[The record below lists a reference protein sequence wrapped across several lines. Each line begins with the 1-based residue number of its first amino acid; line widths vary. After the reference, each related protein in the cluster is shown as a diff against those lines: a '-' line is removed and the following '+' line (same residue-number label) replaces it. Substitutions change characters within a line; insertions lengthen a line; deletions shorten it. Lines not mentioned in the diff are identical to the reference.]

1 MRFGHFFLPVSLDP
15 SDDFRLIDDCLYEA
29 EMVEELGWDAIWLSE
44 HHFGGETAYADPLV
58 FGGAI
63 AAKTKRV
70 QIGFSVV
77 ELELHNPVRLA
88 IQTALVD
95 NISRGRLIV
104 GLGRGSRYNVF
115 EYKGFG
121 TTMEAGRDHLEEA
134 EDLLI
139 KAWTSDNVD
148 YTGKYWQVSFPFI
161 RPRPYQQPHP
171 PLARACATDQSVVEM
186 ARMGRPILLYCP
198 TIEGVGHSLDLYHN
212 AMCEAGLDEQTVERC
227 LDNSWVWRD
236 TYVAETDAQAMDEYL
251 PAFERAVAHMNE
263 LRQEWN
269 PTPRI
274 TWDLTA
280 PSGSTALHS
289 KKHYDAVGEEE
300 ANFQSVG
307 TGPWEL
313 VEATSD
319 VSRTVRAVPGH
330 WRKTPEWETM
340 VWHDILYNPESIQAI
355 KDENLTGVEFM
366 TFPGENSFYLNLFG
380 QQYNTDHPAHQPGPD
395 GADPRVPLGENA
407 YDCTHP
413 WVSCD
418 RDVNSAEWANARKV
432 REATTIAI
440 DRQKLVNNLAF
451 GEGAPIYINHWI
463 GHEPRMAENGLDEL
477 TWEFNPERAK
487 ELLTEAGFPDG
498 FEINM
503 TLPGI
508 PWAPGGDEA
517 GQAVA
522 PMWESVGIKVTQQVT
537 PYSAF
542 RPGALV
548 AREFAGVSTHGNSV
562 PIEPISSD
570 SLFYSSTSVINFGI
584 EHPELQALL
593 EDALNTVNAEERWP
607 KQAAVAKWAYDNI
620 AYFSLYQSNL
630 VWPIGPEL
638 GRWEPQGLQR
648 SWLSNWEYAPHR

>member
-1 MRFGHFFLPVSLDP
+1 MRNFTILGMLLLALVIIIACGESDTPEPTPQATQTVPAPTAAAPEPTAMSTATAMPAATPAPAAPASTPAPTPAPAAAATATPAAVPTPAPTPEPAPAPAMPMGTLDVSVGALGAPIFVLKNQFFSASRFDGLTTHESPFARDTEGAVVPLLVKEWTVDP
-15 SDDFRLIDDCLYEA
+15 QGLVYTFSIQENVPWHTSHGDWGEVDADDFI
-29 EMVEELGWDAIWLSE
+29 
-44 HHFGGETAYADPLV
+44 FT
-58 FGGAI
+58 
-63 AAKTKRV
+63 
-70 QIGFSVV
+70 
-77 ELELHNPVRLA
+77 LEN
-88 IQTALVD
+88 T
-95 NISRGRLIV
+95 
-104 GLGRGSRYNVF
+104 
-115 EYKGFG
+115 
-121 TTMEAGRDHLEEA
+121 
-134 EDLLI
+134 
-139 KAWTSDNVD
+139 
-148 YTGKYWQVSFPFI
+148 
-161 RPRPYQQPHP
+161 
-171 PLARACATDQSVVEM
+171 
-186 ARMGRPILLYCP
+186 
-198 TIEGVGHSLDLYHN
+198 
-212 AMCEAGLDEQTVERC
+212 
-227 LDNSWVWRD
+227 
-236 TYVAETDAQAMDEYL
+236 VAEGSIHTNARDIGRTFYCNGCEVVKTDDMTVQL
-251 PAFERAVAHMNE
+251 TRPA
-263 LRQEWN
+263 

-289 KKHYDAVGEEE
+289 KKHYDAVGEDE

-313 VEATSD
+313 VDAVSD
-319 VSRTVRAVPGH
+319 VSRTVRAVPDH
-330 WRKTPEWETM
+330 WRKTPEWELM
-340 VWHDILYNPESIQAI
+340 VWHDITEESTRLANFITGVLDAALYNPESIQAI
-355 KDENLTGVEFM
+355 KDANLDGVEFM

-380 QQYNTDHPAHQPGPD
+380 QQYNTDHPAHLPGPD

-407 YDCTHP
+407 YDCSYP

-432 REATTIAI
+432 REAMTIAI
-440 DRQKLVNNLAF
+440 DRQKLVNNLVF

-463 GHEPRMAENGLDEL
+463 GHEPRMVQNGLDDL

-487 ELLTEAGFPDG
+487 TLLDDAGFPDG

-508 PWAPGGDEA
+508 PWAPGADEA

-522 PMWESVGIKVTQQVT
+522 PMWESVGIRVTQQVT

-570 SLFYSSTSVINFGI
+570 SLFYSSTSVINFGV
-584 EHPELQALL
+584 EHPDLQVLL
-593 EDALNTVNAEERWP
+593 EDALNTVNTEERWP
-607 KQAAVAKWAYDNI
+607 KQAAAAKWAYDNI
-620 AYFSLYQSNL
+620 VYFSLYQSNL

-648 SWLSNWEYAPHR
+648 SWLSNWEYAPHK

>member
-1 MRFGHFFLPVSLDP
+1 MGFRRFSILGILILAMVMIIACGEGDTPSPTAAPASAPEATATPVPVTTSAATPDAASPTTAPAPAATSAPTSTPSPATPTAVPTTAPATPVPAMQPMGTLDVSVGALGAPIFVLKNQFFSASRFDGLTTHETPFARDPAGAVVPLLVKNWTVDPQGLVYTFELQENVPWHTGHGDWGEVDA
-15 SDDFRLIDDCLYEA
+15 DDFI
-29 EMVEELGWDAIWLSE
+29 
-44 HHFGGETAYADPLV
+44 FT
-58 FGGAI
+58 
-63 AAKTKRV
+63 
-70 QIGFSVV
+70 
-77 ELELHNPVRLA
+77 LEN
-88 IQTALVD
+88 T
-95 NISRGRLIV
+95 
-104 GLGRGSRYNVF
+104 
-115 EYKGFG
+115 
-121 TTMEAGRDHLEEA
+121 
-134 EDLLI
+134 
-139 KAWTSDNVD
+139 
-148 YTGKYWQVSFPFI
+148 
-161 RPRPYQQPHP
+161 
-171 PLARACATDQSVVEM
+171 
-186 ARMGRPILLYCP
+186 
-198 TIEGVGHSLDLYHN
+198 
-212 AMCEAGLDEQTVERC
+212 
-227 LDNSWVWRD
+227 
-236 TYVAETDAQAMDEYL
+236 VAEGSIHTNARDIGRTFYCDGCEVVKTGDMTVQL
-251 PAFERAVAHMNE
+251 TRPA
-263 LRQEWN
+263 

-340 VWHDILYNPESIQAI
+340 VWHDITEESTRLANFITEVLDAALYNPESIQAI
-355 KDENLTGVEFM
+355 KDENLPGVQFM

-395 GADPRVPLGENA
+395 GADPRVPLSENA
-407 YDCTHP
+407 YDYTHP

-432 REATTIAI
+432 REAMTIAI

-463 GHEPRMAENGLDEL
+463 GHEPRMAQNGLDEL

-487 ELLTEAGFPDG
+487 DLLTEAGFPDG

-584 EHPELQALL
+584 EHPDLQALL

-607 KQAAVAKWAYDNI
+607 KQAAVAKWAFDNI

-630 VWPIGPEL
+630 VWPVGPEL
-638 GRWEPQGLQR
+638 GTWVPQGLQR
-648 SWLSNWEYAPHR
+648 SWLSNWEYAPHK